1 MRHLNGNRKFN
12 VSLPSS
18 WRQKMVISPSVSSS
32 SEKLFSKLGRIAKRC
47 GIVGA
52 GICIAS
58 TFFNVVGYPASVSGQ
73 SMSPTLN
80 DPNDL
85 PPEQECD
92 FMQRWRQFLPAF
104 LNDDWIWI
112 NCLAARRFTG
122 RSGVTDEVP
131 RGVIIVYVS
140 PKEPDELVV
149 KRVIATQD
157 DVIRNGG
164 RTMVI
169 PKGHCWVEGDNASCS
184 VDSRTYGPVSVGLI
198 SGIASHIIFPFR
210 RIRALDQS
218 SKNITR
224 NKNTVIIQ
232 KDESNPWWD
241 I

>member
-32 SEKLFSKLGRIAKRC
+32 SEKLFSKLGRIAKRYIILDILVKFEPRKRLSIFYFEKSSNCRC

-92 FMQRWRQFLPAF
+92 FMQRWRQ
-104 LNDDWIWI
+104 
-112 NCLAARRFTG
+112 
-122 RSGVTDEVP
+122 VP
-131 RGVIIVYVS
+131 GCYMTKVI
-140 PKEPDELVV
+140 
-149 KRVIATQD
+149 
-157 DVIRNGG
+157 
-164 RTMVI
+164 
-169 PKGHCWVEGDNASCS
+169 
-184 VDSRTYGPVSVGLI
+184 LI
-198 SGIASHIIFPFR
+198 TSTCFS
-210 RIRALDQS
+210 
-218 SKNITR
+218 
-224 NKNTVIIQ
+224 
-232 KDESNPWWD
+232 
-241 I
+241 